1 MTLIQVSPSDNAYV
15 YSLNPTS
22 NFGSSTLLF
31 TGTGSQLSYKFR
43 TLFKFDLSDLIPPGN
58 TVTSASLEL
67 FVYKKDKPDS
77 LLSPQNVT
85 VSTNSSNFSQNT
97 VTWNNAPATSVTPYH
112 VNVTDADV
120 NKYISI
126 DITNVVIGWINTPS
140 LNYGITL
147 KGMENV
153 IDSVTI
159 ANSVNITNSVISYF
173 PTNRPVQTQKP
184 FLKIEYTEN
193 STLLPDHAYIFNTGT
208 QTIGVESDVPFNLNG
223 SLSGITH
230 SVNSTNIN
238 IRNSGLYS
246 VLFSVTGISPN
257 QFALFKNNNLVSDT
271 IYGIGPGPLGPYTN
285 NTGIAVISADAGD
298 TLTLRNHTSPTPIS
312 LANTAGGTATN
323 VSASILIIR
332 IGENNLVNPALNAVN
347 TALDTT
353 QMRTAITNPNL
364 GLDLTAFNGLIPE
377 NQDIVL
383 QGMINDRPVSGYP
396 TVQSVQEALNYE
408 ISKIVNSNYI
418 YVKSNSVGGD
428 GSLANPFSSIQDGI
442 NAVNAGGVVNI
453 LNGTYQV
460 STTINA
466 NKTGIT
472 LLGTNHPVIMLQADT
487 IPLLVLNPNITVD
500 GLTMTSAT
508 PYQKEFIQVGGNNV
522 TLRNNTIY
530 GPPQASPMSSWVVNR
545 AVVSQNNVTGIS
557 LQNNTFYS
565 LRTGMYIN
573 PNTTG
578 TINNNVVYN
587 TKGGFLVDRAFTT
600 FTGNSWGTPD
610 NEYDIVLLV
619 GTTTGYPYNNLP
631 ALSAANS
638 NANISDQR

>member
-298 TLTLRNHTSPTPIS
+298 TLTLRNHSSYISPVN
-312 LANTAGGTATN
+312 LYNNAGGTATN
-323 VSASILIIR
+323 VSASIILIR
-332 IGENNLVNPALNAVN
+332 IGENTIVSSALE
-347 TALDTT
+347 
-353 QMRTAITNPNL
+353 AI
-364 GLDLTAFNGLIPE
+364 
-377 NQDIVL
+377 
-383 QGMINDRPVSGYP
+383 
-396 TVQSVQEALNYE
+396 
-408 ISKIVNSNYI
+408 
-418 YVKSNSVGGD
+418 
-428 GSLANPFSSIQDGI
+428 
-442 NAVNAGGVVNI
+442 
-453 LNGTYQV
+453 
-460 STTINA
+460 
-466 NKTGIT
+466 NK
-472 LLGTNHPVIMLQADT
+472 
-487 IPLLVLNPNITVD
+487 
-500 GLTMTSAT
+500 
-508 PYQKEFIQVGGNNV
+508 E
-522 TLRNNTIY
+522 
-530 GPPQASPMSSWVVNR
+530 
-545 AVVSQNNVTGIS
+545 
-557 LQNNTFYS
+557 
-565 LRTGMYIN
+565 
-573 PNTTG
+573 
-578 TINNNVVYN
+578 
-587 TKGGFLVDRAFTT
+587 
-600 FTGNSWGTPD
+600 
-610 NEYDIVLLV
+610 
-619 GTTTGYPYNNLP
+619 
-631 ALSAANS
+631 
-638 NANISDQR
+638 